1 MDHDHAVSSNTHL
14 VIVMP
19 PIMHHGQSTPA
30 HMAPKGSYNRPVIT
44 DSRLNAAL
52 GVVTE
57 LELLVGLNVR
67 SHRMRRA
74 ASCVNSGLFPE
85 LYEKMTSSTKP
96 EVHNVLH
103 RRPRKTEPLQ
113 SDVTCI
119 ENFMKLFGLVVFD
132 HASVQTNRQ
141 RNK

>member
-85 LYEKMTSSTKP
+85 LYEKNDVIHKTGST
-96 EVHNVLH
+96 
-103 RRPRKTEPLQ
+103 
-113 SDVTCI
+113 
-119 ENFMKLFGLVVFD
+119 
-132 HASVQTNRQ
+132 
-141 RNK
+141 